1 MLEPNRV
8 HPDFNR
14 KSPAFVRRSMREIRR
29 IARMFVANTN
39 PVEPSI
45 LECAETSSCA
55 STSIPSPEPETLFR
69 NSSSSLS
76 LLSNSDVSL
85 HVMSSRHN
93 SKEITDKFVTNDWNP
108 NLGSRASLSDEDED
122 DEVLRVWYCSV
133 SPKPSSPFQDDNDVG
148 DMVRVFWTRSYCD
161 ISEPI
166 RLDTVSKTIEV
177 NPLLIFYHLIPSL
190 VI

>member
-1 MLEPNRV
+1 M
-8 HPDFNR
+8 HPDSNR
-14 KSPAFVRRSMREIRR
+14 KSPAFVRKGMREIRR

-45 LECAETSSCA
+45 LECAETSSSA
-55 STSIPSPEPETLFR
+55 STSLPPPEPETLFR

-85 HVMSSRHN
+85 HVMSSRQN

-122 DEVLRVWYCSV
+122 DEVLRVWYCSE
-133 SPKPSSPFQDDNDVG
+133 SPKPSSSFQDDNDVG
-148 DMVRVFWTRSYCD
+148 DMVRVFWTRSYYD
-161 ISEPI
+161 ISEPV
-166 RLDTVSKTIEV
+166 RLDTVCKTIEV
-177 NPLLIFYHLIPSL
+177 NPLLFFFTF
-190 VI
+190 